1 MTKFKVG
8 DKAEFIK
15 RYGFYAFGDVVEI
28 INVWLEGE
36 VVLVNGRQGKTSVPG
51 DILKLVEPKL
61 TKNQRIK
68 ALEKEIAELRYFK
81 ELAQEMED
89 NSFHDLERIEEIEG
103 RLEHLE
109 QAVQQYFAV
118 PGEPSTVEDKP
129 KTALLHAIEQV
140 VQSILIRD
148 KYIRVL
154 FTIQFLLILLLSL
167 IQVFNR

>member
-1 MTKFKVG
+1 MAKFKVG
-8 DKAEFIK
+8 DKAEFIE
-15 RYGFYAFGDVVEI
+15 RYCGYKIGDVVEI
-28 INVWLEGE
+28 ID
-36 VVLVNGRQGKTSVPG
+36 VVLGGAVVNAKGKLGIFPIYTDS
-51 DILKLVEPKL
+51 LKLVEPKL